1 MLHWK
6 ETSNGRRALMIKG
19 ARRVGK
25 STIVKE
31 FAQREYK
38 SYVLIDFGEASSHI
52 KALFDDISNLDFFFM
67 QLQIITKQTLYPRN
81 SVLVFDEVQLFPP
94 ARQAIKYLVA
104 DGRYDYIETGSLIG
118 IRKYTEG
125 IIVPSEETHLS
136 MYPMDYEEFR
146 WALGDEVSVPLL
158 RSCFER
164 HVPLGDA
171 ACRQTLRDF
180 RLYMMIGGM
189 PQAIN
194 EYLETNNMALV
205 DEMKRTILTLYE
217 TDLRKIDATGRASML
232 FTNIPSQLAHGGSR
246 YQVSTIIEG
255 PRAQDIL
262 PVIED
267 MKASM
272 MVNVAYH
279 CDDPHVGMSL
289 TKNPERFKLYMNDTG
304 LFVSQ
309 CFRDK
314 KSVDNIIYE
323 KLLADKLDANL
334 GYLYENVI
342 AQTLRASGHDLYY
355 YTFPSDTSNRNYE
368 VDFML
373 SNGTKLN
380 PIEVKS
386 SGYNTHPSIDRFIQ
400 KYSGRIGEK
409 YLIYTKDYRKDKDVT
424 LLPVFFAQFL

>member
-1 MLHWK
+1 
-6 ETSNGRRALMIKG
+6 
-19 ARRVGK
+19 
-25 STIVKE
+25 
-31 FAQREYK
+31 
-38 SYVLIDFGEASSHI
+38 
-52 KALFDDISNLDFFFM
+52 
-67 QLQIITKQTLYPRN
+67 
-81 SVLVFDEVQLFPP
+81 
-94 ARQAIKYLVA
+94 
-104 DGRYDYIETGSLIG
+104 
-118 IRKYTEG
+118 
-125 IIVPSEETHLS
+125 
-136 MYPMDYEEFR
+136 
-146 WALGDEVSVPLL
+146 
-158 RSCFER
+158 
-164 HVPLGDA
+164 
-171 ACRQTLRDF
+171 
-180 RLYMMIGGM
+180 
-189 PQAIN
+189 
-194 EYLETNNMALV
+194 
-205 DEMKRTILTLYE
+205 
-217 TDLRKIDATGRASML
+217 
-232 FTNIPSQLAHGGSR
+232 
-246 YQVSTIIEG
+246 
-255 PRAQDIL
+255 
-262 PVIED
+262 
-267 MKASM
+267 
-272 MVNVAYH
+272 
-279 CDDPHVGMSL
+279 MSL